1 MKIENTK
8 ARMHHLGAD
17 ITLAPGMNEVDADA
31 WAKVKD
37 LPAVKGHIKAGDL
50 VIVDEKKAK

>member
-8 ARMHHLGAD
+8 ARMHHVGPK
-17 ITLAPGMNEVDADA
+17 ITLAPGVNEVDAEE

-37 LPAVKGHIKAGDL
+37 LPAVKGHIKAGDI
-50 VIVDEKKAK
+50 VVVDEKKAK